1 MKTPRMKTGLAV
13 LAALWMAAC
22 VPAYTLVEPGP
33 SAVGD
38 GTMAVT
44 PTSAW
49 NGVPAAMQQPAW
61 EESWTSNGP
70 LLDTVVFVSGL
81 PEGKSLLRQR
91 KKDDAQVPVFR
102 ADMTPADLVSM
113 IESSYRVGGIAVFD
127 VDLVDTTP
135 FLGGTGIRMRYHY
148 SPGEGI
154 GKKGSCVLRIV
165 DQKLYLMKLEGVSS
179 HYFDQALPEF
189 DHMVAGAT
197 LEK

>member
-1 MKTPRMKTGLAV
+1 MKTSLMKTGLLV
-13 LAALWMAAC
+13 LAAVSLSAC
-22 VPAYTLVEPGP
+22 IPAYTLVEPGP

-44 PTSAW
+44 PVNAW
-49 NGVPAAMQQPAW
+49 NGVPAAMQQPEW

-91 KKDDAQVPVFR
+91 RKDDAQVPVFR
-102 ADMTPADLVSM
+102 ADMSPADLVSM
-113 IESSYRVGGIAVFD
+113 IESSYRVAGVAVFN

-154 GKKGSCVLRIV
+154 GKKGSCVLRVV
-165 DQKLYLMKLEGVSS
+165 DQKLYLMKLEGVTS
-179 HYFDQALPEF
+179 HYFDRALPEF
-189 DHMVAGAT
+189 DQMVASAT
-197 LEK
+197 LDQ

>member
-1 MKTPRMKTGLAV
+1 MKTTLMKTGLLV
-13 LAALWMAAC
+13 LAAVSLSAC
-22 VPAYTLVEPGP
+22 IPAYTLVEPGP

-44 PTSAW
+44 PVNAW
-49 NGVPAAMQQPAW
+49 NGVPAAMQQPEW

-102 ADMTPADLVSM
+102 VDMSPADLVSM
-113 IESSYRVGGIAVFD
+113 IESSYRVAGVAVFN

-154 GKKGSCVLRIV
+154 GKKGSCVLRVV
-165 DQKLYLMKLEGVSS
+165 DQKLYLMKLEGVTS
-179 HYFDQALPEF
+179 HYFDRALPEF
-189 DHMVAGAT
+189 DQMVASAT
-197 LEK
+197 LDQ

>member
-1 MKTPRMKTGLAV
+1 MTKHTMKTLLVILATCS
-13 LAALWMAAC
+13 LAAC
-22 VPAYTLVEPGP
+22 VPTYTLVEPGP

-38 GTMAVT
+38 GAMAVT

-49 NGVPAAMQQPAW
+49 NSVPVATQQPEW
-61 EESWTSNGP
+61 EESWTANGP

-81 PEGKSLLRQR
+81 PDGKSLLRQR

-102 ADMTPADLVSM
+102 ADMTPSDLVSM
-113 IESSYRVGGIAVFD
+113 VESSYRVGGVAVFE
-127 VDLVDTTP
+127 VDQVDTTA

-165 DQKLYLMKLEGVSS
+165 GQKLYLMKLEGVTS

-189 DHMVAGAT
+189 DRMVASAT
-197 LEK
+197 LEQ

>member
-1 MKTPRMKTGLAV
+1 MKTSLMKTGLLV
-13 LAALWMAAC
+13 LAAVSLSAC
-22 VPAYTLVEPGP
+22 IPAYTLVEPGP

-44 PTSAW
+44 PANAW
-49 NGVPAAMQQPAW
+49 NGVPAAMQQPEW

-102 ADMTPADLVSM
+102 ADMSPADLVSM
-113 IESSYRVGGIAVFD
+113 IESSYRVAGVAVFN

-148 SPGEGI
+148 APGEGI
-154 GKKGSCVLRIV
+154 GKKGSCVLRVV
-165 DQKLYLMKLEGVSS
+165 DQKLYLMKLEGVTS

-189 DHMVAGAT
+189 DQMVASAT
-197 LEK
+197 LDQ